1 MQSTG
6 EAAAPANSGR
16 LLLSTTPQ
24 PSPFSTDPPHPL
36 ASPTSPSHPLF
47 MTNLPRPLA
56 IALLAVALA
65 VLPPATAA
73 AAAAATA
80 TSATT
85 ASPNAGGPPRSGA
98 SGDTWTWPLS
108 GSPPVVRGFQAP
120 AMPWS
125 AGHRGVDLL
134 AEPGAVVVAAGAGVV
149 SYAGRVAGRGV
160 VSVAHGSLRTTY
172 EPVRAT
178 LAAGARVEAGAVVG
192 RLEGRP
198 SHCAPRSCLHW
209 GLRRGDTYL
218 DPLSLV
224 GRGPTRLLPLWD
236 RAGPASAPHPSMGKP
251 DPPDRNRL
259 SPAAPPQQ
267 RRPPPLAD
275 EDPPPDLGT
284 AGDVAT
290 AGIATGVALAG
301 LTGIAAV
308 TRRRHERRFP

>member
-1 MQSTG
+1 
-6 EAAAPANSGR
+6 
-16 LLLSTTPQ
+16 
-24 PSPFSTDPPHPL
+24 
-36 ASPTSPSHPLF
+36 

-56 IALLAVALA
+56 IALLAVAIA
-65 VLPPATAA
+65 VLPPAPATAA
-73 AAAAATA
+73 AA

-85 ASPNAGGPPRSGA
+85 ASPNAGGPPRLSA

-134 AEPGAVVVAAGAGVV
+134 AEPGAVVVAAGEGVV

-224 GRGPTRLLPLWD
+224 GRGPTRLLPLWE
-236 RAGPASAPHPSMGKP
+236 RAGPAGAHPRVGEP
-251 DPPDRNRL
+251 DPPDPNRL
-259 SPAAPPQQ
+259 GPAAPPHQ
-267 RRPPPLAD
+267 RRPPPSAD
-275 EDPPPDLGT
+275 EDAPADVGA
-284 AGDVAT
+284 AGV
-290 AGIATGVALAG
+290 ATGVALAG
-301 LTGIAAV
+301 LAGIAAV
-308 TRRRHERRFP
+308 TRRRH